1 MKKIEG
7 HLHVPDEFL
16 EHIIKRLREP
26 YRLCLEPADK
36 KLEGLSL
43 CGNLLGAI
51 QEVSMYNTGSF
62 LSLGKYNFFL
72 LIACFSL
79 CLYL

>member
-26 YRLCLEPADK
+26 YCLCLEPADK
-36 KLEGLSL
+36 KLEGLSIF
-43 CGNLLGAI
+43 GNLLGAI

-62 LSLGKYNFFL
+62 LSLGKYNFF
-72 LIACFSL
+72 C
-79 CLYL
+79 